1 TAAVGDVLT
10 GKTFCNSSGCD
21 QIGAMTNVGTEN
33 ITPSTS
39 AQTITAGYHNGSGV
53 VAGDT
58 NLVSGNIKSGVSI
71 FDVAGDSNVVDT
83 SSGDAVADDILLNKK
98 AWVDGGEVTGAI
110 STRTLSADS
119 ATVAEGF
126 YAATTLNAVD
136 SDLVAANIKKGT
148 VIFGVTGSYETPPC
162 NCTGGTIWGTRW
174 CDNGNGTV
182 TDLLGA
188 TVDGKTKGRC
198 LVWLK
203 SAIWG
208 GAKKWEDSTT
218 HDDAHTRA
226 GVLASGAAYSDLSDG
241 SVAGDW
247 RLPTISEL
255 RALTTGTQKIL
266 STTAAGPFSVLQS
279 FNYWSSS
286 TEASL
291 TTHAWTVR
299 LGNGSMGVAGKTDS

>member
-1 TAAVGDVLT
+1 DAAVGDVLT
-10 GKTFCNSSGCD
+10 GKTFCNSSACG
-21 QIGAMTNVGTEN
+21 QTGTMANNGAQD

-53 VAGDT
+53 VAGDA
-58 NLVSGNIKSGVSI
+58 NLNSHNIKSGVSI
-71 FDVAGDSNVVDT
+71 FGVAGHSNVVDT

-98 AWVDGGEVTGAI
+98 AWVDGAEVTGSI
-110 STRTLSADS
+110 PTQTLSAANTTVS
-119 ATVAEGF
+119 AG
-126 YAATTLNAVD
+126 YYATTPLDTVD
-136 SDLVAANIKKGT
+136 SDLAAANIKKGT

-162 NCTGGTIWGTRW
+162 NCAGGTLVGTRW

-188 TVDGKTKGRC
+188 TVDDKTKGRC

-203 SAIWG
+203 SASWG
-208 GAKKWEDSTT
+208 GRKKWEDSETQ
-218 HDDAHTRA
+218 DDAHTRA
-226 GVLASGAAYSDLSDG
+226 GVLASGVTGSDLSDG

-255 RALTTGTQKIL
+255 RALTTNPQRIL
-266 STTAAGPFSVLQS
+266 STSVGPFSGVQS

-286 TEASL
+286 TKASF
-291 TTHAWTVR
+291 TTHAWTVY
-299 LGNGSMGVAGKTDS
+299 LGSVSMGVAGKIST